1 MKQTPYRIQPNR
13 LTEIVRL
20 YARAF
25 LDDPLFAFF
34 VPDPKKRLEK
44 ITHIFEFVANGG
56 LKYGEIL
63 TLENAPESAAIL
75 LPSEHIKMT
84 VWQQIACGGL
94 KLCLCAGLGTVR
106 RLSYFNDFSVKLQ
119 NRHMNER
126 HRYLQLL
133 GVDPDA
139 QGQGYGGKVLDVI
152 LRRAKADHLPLYLE
166 TENQKN
172 LPFYADRGFKTLEET
187 RLPGTA
193 IPVWAMAW
201 YP

>member
-1 MKQTPYRIQPNR
+1 MAHTSYRIQPT
-13 LTEIVRL
+13 LLAGIVRL
-20 YARAF
+20 FARAF
-25 LDDPLFAFF
+25 LSDPLFAFF

-44 ITHIFEFVANGG
+44 AAHIFEFAANCGN
-56 LKYGEIL
+56 KYGEIL
-63 TLENAPESAAIL
+63 TLESAPESAAIL

-94 KLCLCAGLGTVR
+94 KLCLRAGLGTVR
-106 RLSYFNDFSVKLQ
+106 RLAYFNDFSVKLQ
-119 NRHMNER
+119 NRHMSER

-139 QGQGYGGKVLDVI
+139 QGQGYGGKVLDAI
-152 LRRAKADHLPLYLE
+152 LRRAKAEHLPLYLE

-172 LPFYADRGFKTLEET
+172 LTFYADRGFKTLEET

>member
-1 MKQTPYRIQPNR
+1 MESTR
-13 LTEIVRL
+13 LAGIVRL

-34 VPDPKKRLEK
+34 VPDPKKRLEE
-44 ITHIFEFVANGG
+44 ITHIFEFAANCG

-63 TLENAPESAAIL
+63 TLESAPECAAVL
-75 LPSEHIKMT
+75 LPSEHINMT

-94 KLCLCAGLGTVR
+94 KLCMRAGLGTVH
-106 RLSYFNDFSVKLQ
+106 RLSYFNDFSVRLQ
-119 NRHMNER
+119 NKHMTEK

-133 GVDPDA
+133 GVDPEA

-152 LRRAKADHLPLYLE
+152 LRRAKEEHLPLYLE

-172 LPFYADRGFKTLEET
+172 LAFYAGRGFKTLEET
-187 RLPGTA
+187 QLPGTA